1 MIKLDFKTRY
11 QSTLL
16 LIVLVLGCKNKIGV
30 SLNTDTDRQSTID
43 KVVKSDTILF
53 ESDSTVFRFTEETSD
68 GIKILKI
75 QKYNK
80 LSESYSELYPNNE
93 SEAWLYGYK
102 DAKVFNDHL
111 YVIAKTGVCGGPGLD
126 CDVYSYDLKN
136 GNWKD
141 IIICGEDCEFV
152 GNKIK
157 APIYWVTKYGD
168 CTATNEYEDSVQWI
182 NLE

>member
-43 KVVKSDTILF
+43 KVVKSDTILY

-80 LSESYSELYPNNE
+80 L
-93 SEAWLYGYK
+93 
-102 DAKVFNDHL
+102 
-111 YVIAKTGVCGGPGLD
+111 
-126 CDVYSYDLKN
+126 
-136 GNWKD
+136 
-141 IIICGEDCEFV
+141 
-152 GNKIK
+152 
-157 APIYWVTKYGD
+157 
-168 CTATNEYEDSVQWI
+168 
-182 NLE
+182 